1 MESIPFYLSATFV
14 FTTLL
19 TVILLRRALIAGEV
33 PTKKVWMVFG
43 ILLLW
48 LIVQDVVAS
57 SGFYLEFDVMP
68 PRFLLAIVPPLVSI
82 IALMSIKSSRE
93 AILKLPLFFLT
104 AISMV
109 RIPVELCLYWL
120 HQQGKVPQLMTFEGR
135 NFDILSGLSALV
147 IMYLIH
153 QNKINNRTLLVWN
166 LVCLGLLFNIV
177 INAILAAPLP
187 FQQQAFD
194 QPNVAVFYFPFIWL
208 PSLIVPAVLFAH
220 VAAITQ
226 LLRKN

>member
-57 SGFYLEFDVMP
+57 SGFYLEFDAMP
-68 PRFLLAIVPPLVSI
+68 PHFLVAIGPPLVSI